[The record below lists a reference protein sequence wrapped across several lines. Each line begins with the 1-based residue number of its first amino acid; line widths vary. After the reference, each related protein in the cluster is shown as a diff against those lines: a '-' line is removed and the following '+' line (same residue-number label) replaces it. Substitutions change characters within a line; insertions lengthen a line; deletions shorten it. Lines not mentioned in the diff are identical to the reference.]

1 MIELERLRLRS
12 ALLSIQTILFTFHS
26 HLTSHFTHLHLDPRA
41 SPSLLPSSSSQTRSR
56 GSVNRS
62 YFFSPLF
69 FAFRHPAFTSL
80 QVLSLFVACA
90 HQHRSAHT
98 LASLIQ
104 ICIASEQTLLLS
116 HHYLQPTPTSLC
128 LHFEL
133 CRRQRCSS
141 LSPSTLPSIIASLQ
155 SSIVPLNLSQ
165 HRLPDND
172 FIA

>member
-41 SPSLLPSSSSQTRSR
+41 SPSLLPSSSSQTRSVAQ
-56 GSVNRS
+56 STEATFS
-62 YFFSPLF
+62 AHYFSPFGIL
-69 FAFRHPAFTSL
+69 RSPLCRCCPS
-80 QVLSLFVACA
+80 S
-90 HQHRSAHT
+90 QHRSAHT

-141 LSPSTLPSIIASLQ
+141 ISPSTLPSIIASLQ